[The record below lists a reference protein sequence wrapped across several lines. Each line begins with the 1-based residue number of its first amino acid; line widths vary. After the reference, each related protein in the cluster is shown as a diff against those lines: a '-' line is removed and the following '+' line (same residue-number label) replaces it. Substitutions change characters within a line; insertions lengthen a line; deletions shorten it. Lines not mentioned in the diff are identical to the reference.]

1 MIMNNYERSYNM
13 TMVFLKKKKKKKKK
27 ENMMRIVFTRFY
39 LLFIF

>member
-13 TMVFLKKKKKKKKK
+13 TMVFLKKKKKKK

>member
-13 TMVFLKKKKKKKKK
+13 TMVFLKKKKKKKK